1 MRDKVSG
8 FALPQEVSVA
18 SPPVIRAMANTLLDS
33 GTDPTDTT
41 AVITRLVAA
50 GWLAREIEQHFSAAT
65 LMAITRKINERR
77 RTTYHHA

>member
-1 MRDKVSG
+1 MRDKVTG
-8 FALPQEVSVA
+8 FASPQEVTVT

-41 AVITRLVAA
+41 AVITRLIAA
-50 GWLAREIEQHFSAAT
+50 GWLAREVEQQFSAAT

-77 RTTYHHA
+77 RTAYY